1 MIYTWIWK
9 GKKIMSK
16 KASKI
21 VIVDDNTDYLF
32 TMKTFLSRNG
42 FEVETAPDGQ
52 SGIELIQKEQ
62 PNLIILD
69 VMMETTFSGFEVC
82 RQVRNDPDLKKTPI
96 IGITGME
103 DELGLKF
110 DKYDDADYFSPDV
123 FFDKPVDKDALLQK
137 INELI
142 L

>member
-1 MIYTWIWK
+1 MVEK
-9 GKKIMSK
+9 V
-16 KASKI
+16 SKI

-52 SGIELIQKEQ
+52 TGIELIKKER
-62 PNLIILD
+62 PNLVMLD

-82 RQVRNDPDLKKTPI
+82 RQIRNDPELKNTPI

-110 DKYDDADYFSPDV
+110 DKYDDAEYFSPDV
-123 FFDKPVDKDALLQK
+123 FFDKPVDKDALLEK
-137 INELI
+137 IKELI
-142 L
+142 S

>member
-1 MIYTWIWK
+1 MD
-9 GKKIMSK
+9 
-16 KASKI
+16 I
-21 VIVDDNTDYLF
+21 VIIDDNTDYLF

-52 SGIELIQKEQ
+52 TGIELIRKER
-62 PNLIILD
+62 PDLILLD

-82 RQVRNDPDLKKTPI
+82 QQIRNDSELKSIPI

-110 DKYDDADYFSPDV
+110 DKYDDADYFSPDA
-123 FFDKPVDKDALLQK
+123 FFDKPVDKDVLLKK
-137 INELI
+137 IKELI
-142 L
+142 V

>member
-1 MIYTWIWK
+1 MDN
-9 GKKIMSK
+9 
-16 KASKI
+16 APLKI

-42 FEVETAPDGQ
+42 FEVETASDGQ
-52 SGIELIQKEQ
+52 TGIELIIKER
-62 PNLIILD
+62 PNLILLD

-82 RQVRNDPDLKKTPI
+82 RQMRNDPELKKIPI

-110 DKYDDADYFSPDV
+110 DKYEDADYFSPDAL
-123 FFDKPVDKDALLQK
+123 FGKPVDKDALLIK
-137 INELI
+137 IKELI
-142 L
+142 S

>member
-1 MIYTWIWK
+1 MVKDIL
-9 GKKIMSK
+9 
-16 KASKI
+16 KI
-21 VIVDDNTDYLF
+21 VIIDDNTDYLF

-42 FEVETAPDGQ
+42 FEVETAPNGQ
-52 SGIELIQKEQ
+52 AGIELIRKER
-62 PNLIILD
+62 PDLILLD

-82 RQVRNDPDLKKTPI
+82 RQVRSDNELKKTPI

-123 FFDKPVDKDALLQK
+123 FFDKPV
-137 INELI
+137 ERMRY
-142 L
+142 

>member
-1 MIYTWIWK
+1 M
-9 GKKIMSK
+9 GN
-16 KASKI
+16 APSKI

-52 SGIELIQKEQ
+52 TGIDLIRKER
-62 PNLIILD
+62 PDLILLD

-82 RQVRNDPDLKKTPI
+82 RQIRNDSELESIPI

-110 DKYDDADYFSPDV
+110 DKYDDEDYFSPDA

-137 INELI
+137 IKDLI
-142 L
+142 V

>member
-1 MIYTWIWK
+1 M
-9 GKKIMSK
+9 GKEI
-16 KASKI
+16 SKI

-42 FEVETAPDGQ
+42 FEVETAPDGET
-52 SGIELIQKEQ
+52 GIGLIKKEL
-62 PNLIILD
+62 PDLILLD

-82 RQVRNDPDLKKTPI
+82 RQVRNDPQLKNTPI

-103 DELGLKF
+103 DELGLTF

-123 FFDKPVDKDALLQK
+123 FFDKPVDKDALLEK
-137 INELI
+137 IKALI

>member
-1 MIYTWIWK
+1 
-9 GKKIMSK
+9 MSNK
-16 KASKI
+16 QAKI

-52 SGIELIQKEQ
+52 TGIELIRKER
-62 PNLIILD
+62 PDLILLD
-69 VMMETTFSGFEVC
+69 VMMENTYSGFEVC
-82 RQVRNDPDLKKTPI
+82 RKIRNDSKLKDLPI

-110 DKYDDADYFSPDV
+110 DKYDDADYFSPDA
-123 FFDKPVDKDALLQK
+123 FFDKPVDKDALLEK
-137 INELI
+137 IKELI
-142 L
+142 A

>member
-1 MIYTWIWK
+1 M
-9 GKKIMSK
+9 GN
-16 KASKI
+16 APSKI

-52 SGIELIQKEQ
+52 TGIDLIRKER
-62 PNLIILD
+62 PDLILLD

-82 RQVRNDPDLKKTPI
+82 RQIRNDSELKSIPI

-110 DKYDDADYFSPDV
+110 DKYDDEDYFSPDA

-137 INELI
+137 IKDLI
-142 L
+142 V

>member
-1 MIYTWIWK
+1 MGNAT
-9 GKKIMSK
+9 
-16 KASKI
+16 SKI

-52 SGIELIQKEQ
+52 TGIDLIRKER
-62 PNLIILD
+62 PNLILLD

-82 RQVRNDPDLKKTPI
+82 RQIRNDSELESIPI

-110 DKYDDADYFSPDV
+110 DKYDDEDYFSPDA

-137 INELI
+137 IKDLI
-142 L
+142 V

>member
-1 MIYTWIWK
+1 MGNDAAK
-9 GKKIMSK
+9 V
-16 KASKI
+16 

-52 SGIELIQKEQ
+52 KGIELIKELR
-62 PNLIILD
+62 PDVVLLD

-82 RQVRNDPDLKKTPI
+82 RQIRNNPELKDMPI

-110 DKYDDADYFSPDV
+110 DKYDDADYFSPNV
-123 FFDKPVDKDALLQK
+123 FFDKPVDKDALLKK
-137 INELI
+137 IKELI
-142 L
+142 A

>member
-1 MIYTWIWK
+1 MVKDIL
-9 GKKIMSK
+9 
-16 KASKI
+16 KI

-52 SGIELIQKEQ
+52 AGIELIKKDR
-62 PNLIILD
+62 PDLILLD

-82 RQVRNDPDLKKTPI
+82 RQVRSDHELKKTPI

-110 DKYDDADYFSPDV
+110 DKYDDADYFSPDA
-123 FFDKPVDKDALLQK
+123 FFEKPVDKDALLKK
-137 INELI
+137 IKELT

>member
-1 MIYTWIWK
+1 M
-9 GKKIMSK
+9 GNELLKI
-16 KASKI
+16 I
-21 VIVDDNTDYLF
+21 IVDDNTDYLF

-42 FEVETAPDGQ
+42 FQVKTAPDGQ
-52 SGIELIQKEQ
+52 TGIELIRKER
-62 PNLIILD
+62 PNLVMLD

-82 RQVRNDPDLKKTPI
+82 RQIRNDPDLKNTPI

-110 DKYDDADYFSPDV
+110 DKYDDAEYFSPDV

-137 INELI
+137 IKDLI

>member
-1 MIYTWIWK
+1 MGNDATK
-9 GKKIMSK
+9 V
-16 KASKI
+16 

-42 FEVETAPDGQ
+42 FEVETAPDGKA
-52 SGIELIQKEQ
+52 GIELIKELR
-62 PNLIILD
+62 PDVVLLD

-82 RQVRNDPDLKKTPI
+82 RQIRNDPKLKDMPI

-110 DKYDDADYFSPDV
+110 DKYDDADYFSPNV
-123 FFDKPVDKDALLQK
+123 FFDKPVDKDALLKK
-137 INELI
+137 IKELI
-142 L
+142 A

>member
-1 MIYTWIWK
+1 M
-9 GKKIMSK
+9 GNELLKI
-16 KASKI
+16 I
-21 VIVDDNTDYLF
+21 IVDDNTDYLF

-42 FEVETAPDGQ
+42 FQVETAPDGQ
-52 SGIELIQKEQ
+52 TGIELIRKER
-62 PNLIILD
+62 PNLIMLD

-82 RQVRNDPDLKKTPI
+82 RQVRNDPDLKNTPI

-110 DKYDDADYFSPDV
+110 DKYDDAEYFSPDV

-137 INELI
+137 IKDLI

>member
-1 MIYTWIWK
+1 
-9 GKKIMSK
+9 
-16 KASKI
+16 
-21 VIVDDNTDYLF
+21 
-32 TMKTFLSRNG
+32 MKTFLSRNG
-42 FEVETAPDGQ
+42 FQVKTAPDGQ
-52 SGIELIQKEQ
+52 TGIELIRKER
-62 PNLIILD
+62 PNLVMLD

-82 RQVRNDPDLKKTPI
+82 RQIRNDPDLKNTPI

-110 DKYDDADYFSPDV
+110 DKYDDAEYFSPDV

-137 INELI
+137 IKDLI

>member
-1 MIYTWIWK
+1 M
-9 GKKIMSK
+9 GN
-16 KASKI
+16 APSKI

-52 SGIELIQKEQ
+52 TGIELIKKER
-62 PNLIILD
+62 PDLILLD

-82 RQVRNDPDLKKTPI
+82 RQIRNDSELKSIPI

-110 DKYDDADYFSPDV
+110 DKYDDEDYFSPDA
-123 FFDKPVDKDALLQK
+123 FFDKPVDKDALLEK
-137 INELI
+137 IKDLI
-142 L
+142 V

>member
-1 MIYTWIWK
+1 MGNDAAK
-9 GKKIMSK
+9 V
-16 KASKI
+16 

-52 SGIELIQKEQ
+52 KGIELIKELR
-62 PNLIILD
+62 PDVVLLD

-82 RQVRNDPDLKKTPI
+82 RQIRNNPELKDMPI

-110 DKYDDADYFSPDV
+110 DKYDDADYFSPNV
-123 FFDKPVDKDALLQK
+123 FFDKPVDKDALLKK

-142 L
+142 S